1 MNSNSTARTDGDDNI
16 TNKRKRSDGN
26 VRALSL
32 GEQFGDMLLGE
43 AATKDTN
50 DASLS
55 TLPDIMILHIVSFVL
70 GRDKAYCHLADSCQQ
85 PHYFPASFGEAY
97 QRLDAARIGARLKQQ
112 LALEKTCRRFS
123 TLLGKE
129 STTSLLYPNLEEYL
143 EFDYQVDTLR
153 EKLFIANGVIMN
165 RLYQKSAVNQ
175 INLYLG
181 GADGVRCVVDNMLTK
196 MEQPWDGRLVYT
208 NGDFLRPPQYP
219 KNGFKLFLRGD
230 SIAYLTEVV
239 EQHMVHRLNNAMRA
253 ALFRSNP
260 PSSHPYPM
268 VCENDILFVDSIRA
282 SDDGARNFCVVG
294 PQHERC
300 VICHQPQ
307 SCCSRL
313 SFCDSP
319 KKWNWP
325 DDNCL
330 GEDILG
336 AEQRQRMVRAIAS
349 RAGIV
354 KLTGA
359 AFDSIAAEILH
370 FMATIVIDAF
380 EASKSLWCPCAN
392 VGTSGL
398 LDNLVAV
405 GDEAVAIDD
414 EMIGEEECDDASAH
428 SYLEFDYIT
437 NHPPPPGKLDEED
450 RHVCVIIPR
459 QIKDAAVRIG
469 MKPLLDSQSWEVSEG
484 HTKKEE
490 VNEAI
495 ALYGLSLDDD
505 SLSEAGSDGG
515 SIWLSNSDSNEE
527 TSDSDEETSDS
538 DEESSDSDEE
548 TSGSDGEASRDW

>member
-1 MNSNSTARTDGDDNI
+1 MNSNSTARTDGDANI
-16 TNKRKRSDGN
+16 TNKRNQCGRNID
-26 VRALSL
+26 ALGLINLAIIIDAL
-32 GEQFGDMLLGE
+32 GEQFELLGE

-55 TLPDIMILHIVSFVL
+55 TLPDSVLLHIVSFVL
-70 GRDKAYCHLADSCQQ
+70 GRDKADSPLADSRRQAHIRC
-85 PHYFPASFGEAY
+85 HFPASFGEAY

-112 LALEKTCRRFS
+112 LALEKICRRFS
-123 TLLGKE
+123 TLLGKD
-129 STTSLLYPNLEEYL
+129 STMRLLYPNLEENL
-143 EFDYQVDTLR
+143 EFDYKVDTLR

-165 RLYQKSAVNQ
+165 ILYHVSADNQ
-175 INLYLG
+175 ICTYMG
-181 GADGVRCVVDNMLTK
+181 GADGVRRVVESILAK
-196 MEQPWDGRLVYT
+196 MEQPCEQHVAYGHME
-208 NGDFLRPPQYP
+208 GDILRPPQFP
-219 KNGFKLFLRGD
+219 GNGFKLFLRGD

-239 EQHMVHRLNNAMRA
+239 EQHMVYRLYNAWSA
-253 ALFRSNP
+253 AKFRSKP

-268 VCENDILFVDSIRA
+268 LCEDDILFVDSIIA
-282 SDDGARNFCVVG
+282 SDFSKF
-294 PQHERC
+294 H
-300 VICHQPQ
+300 ICAIYRHLHN
-307 SCCSRL
+307 CSRL
-313 SFCDSP
+313 CFTDSP
-319 KKWNWP
+319 KIWLWP

-354 KLTGA
+354 KLNGA

-392 VGTSGL
+392 VGTLG
-398 LDNLVAV
+398 LDNLVA
-405 GDEAVAIDD
+405 GNTGEAVAIDD

-428 SYLEFDYIT
+428 SYLESDYIT
-437 NHPPPPGKLDEED
+437 NHPPPPGTLDEEG

-484 HTKKEE
+484 RTKKEE

-505 SLSEAGSDGG
+505 SSSEAGSDGG
-515 SIWLSNSDSNEE
+515 SVWKPNSAE
-527 TSDSDEETSDS
+527 
-538 DEESSDSDEE
+538 
-548 TSGSDGEASRDW
+548 EASNDHDLEEW

>member
-1 MNSNSTARTDGDDNI
+1 MKQERADISNASIIETLPSKQINMNSKSTARTDGDDNI

-26 VRALSL
+26 IGAF
-32 GEQFGDMLLGE
+32 GEQLGDDTELLGE

-55 TLPDIMILHIVSFVL
+55 TLPDSVLLHIVSFVL
-70 GRDKAYCHLADSCQQ
+70 GRDKAYNHFADSWRHR
-85 PHYFPASFGEAY
+85 PFFPASFGSCFGEAY

-112 LALEKTCRRFS
+112 LALEKTCRIFS
-123 TLLGKE
+123 TLLGKD
-129 STTSLLYPNLEEYL
+129 STMSLLYPNLEEYL

-165 RLYQKSAVNQ
+165 RKYQKSAVNQ

-181 GADGVRCVVDNMLTK
+181 GADGVRRVVDDMLTK
-196 MEQPWDGRLVYT
+196 MEQSWDRRVVYA
-208 NGDFLRPPQYP
+208 NGDIMEADILRPPQFP
-219 KNGFKLFLRGD
+219 ENGFKLFLRGD

-239 EQHMVHRLNNAMRA
+239 EQHMVYRLNSVMRA

-282 SDDGARNFCVVG
+282 SDDGALNS
-294 PQHERC
+294 C
-300 VICHQPQ
+300 VICRQPQ
-307 SCCSRL
+307 SHCSRRL

-319 KKWNWP
+319 KMWKWP
-325 DDNCL
+325 DDICL
-330 GEDILG
+330 GEDILE

-370 FMATIVIDAF
+370 YMATIVIDAF

-392 VGTSGL
+392 VGTLGL
-398 LDNLVAV
+398 LDNLVA
-405 GDEAVAIDD
+405 GNTGEGVAIDD
-414 EMIGEEECDDASAH
+414 EMIGEEDYDDASAH
-428 SYLEFDYIT
+428 SYLESDYIT
-437 NHPPPPGKLDEED
+437 NHPPPPGTLDEEG

-484 HTKKEE
+484 RTKKEE

-505 SLSEAGSDGG
+505 SSSEAGSDGG
-515 SIWLSNSDSNEE
+515 SVWKPNSAE
-527 TSDSDEETSDS
+527 
-538 DEESSDSDEE
+538 
-548 TSGSDGEASRDW
+548 EASNDHDLEEW

>member
-26 VRALSL
+26 VGAL

-43 AATKDTN
+43 AATKNTN

-55 TLPDIMILHIVSFVL
+55 TLPDSVLLHIVSFVL
-70 GRDKAYCHLADSCQQ
+70 GRDEAYSHLADSYQQQ
-85 PHYFPASFGEAY
+85 PHYYPASFGEAY

-112 LALEKTCRRFS
+112 RALEKTCRRFS
-123 TLLGKE
+123 TLLGKD
-129 STTSLLYPNLEEYL
+129 STMSLLYPNLEEYL

-181 GADGVRCVVDNMLTK
+181 GADGVRRVVDDMLTK
-196 MEQPWDGRLVYT
+196 MEQSWDGRLVYA
-208 NGDFLRPPQYP
+208 NGDFIELGILRPPQFP
-219 KNGFKLFLRGD
+219 ENGFTLFLRGD

-239 EQHMVHRLNNAMRA
+239 EQHMVHRLNNAWFA
-253 ALFRSNP
+253 ARFRSMP
-260 PSSHPYPM
+260 ASSHPYPM
-268 VCENDILFVDSIRA
+268 LCERDVLFVDSIRA
-282 SDDGARNFCVVG
+282 SNCDSFDS
-294 PQHERC
+294 C
-300 VICHQPQ
+300 VICRQPQ
-307 SCCSRL
+307 SHCCSRL

-319 KKWNWP
+319 KIWNWP

-336 AEQRQRMVRAIAS
+336 AEQRQYMVRAIAS
-349 RAGIV
+349 RAGII
-354 KLTGA
+354 KLTSA
-359 AFDSIAAEILH
+359 VFDSIVEEILH
-370 FMATIVIDAF
+370 YMAIIVIDAF

-392 VGTSGL
+392 VGTLG

-405 GDEAVAIDD
+405 GESVVIDD
-414 EMIGEEECDDASAH
+414 EMIGEEDYDAASAH
-428 SYLEFDYIT
+428 SYLESDYIT
-437 NHPPPPGKLDEED
+437 NHPPPPGTLDEEG
-450 RHVCVIIPR
+450 RHVCVIVPR

-484 HTKKEE
+484 RTKKEE

-505 SLSEAGSDGG
+505 SSSEAGSDGG
-515 SIWLSNSDSNEE
+515 SVWKPNCAE
-527 TSDSDEETSDS
+527 
-538 DEESSDSDEE
+538 
-548 TSGSDGEASRDW
+548 EASNDHDLEEW